1 MVLDVTGLSLAPS
14 NPFGTTL
21 KNIHF
26 TVRAGEILGLGGV
39 AGNGQDE
46 LLAALSGEAL
56 TAADAIKVKGAG
68 IGHLGP
74 NARRA
79 RGILAAP
86 EERLGHAAA
95 PDMSLTENALLTGGI
110 RENLTNNGF
119 VNWSGATDF
128 AKKIIEKFDVRTPGT
143 HVAARALSG
152 GNLQKFVIGR
162 EVLQRPEVLVVNQ
175 PTWGVDAAA
184 AAAIRQALLDLA
196 AGGAAILVISQDL
209 DELMEI
215 SDRFGALNEG
225 RLSDIRPTA
234 GLTIEEIGL
243 MMGGRPWDGSCP
255 SGHGHTRRSQRMI
268 ALEKRPTP
276 SRTLSLATPLIAVV
290 ITMIM
295 GGVLFA
301 VLGKNPFE
309 AIRTIFWDPVFGEFA
324 FYYRP
329 QLLVKAAPL
338 VLIAIGLSL
347 GFKAGIWNIGAEGQY
362 IIGALTGAAFGL
374 AFYPTENVLIFPAMV
389 LAGALGGWAWG
400 MIPALLKVRFG
411 TNEILVSLMLVYVAD
426 QLLASMSLGLLRNP
440 EGMGFPGSRNFGDY
454 PAASS
459 WINEAAGL
467 HWGMA
472 FAFIAVIFA
481 YVLLNRHILGF
492 NIRLTGEAPRAARFA
507 GVNPSR
513 LILFCLGTSG
523 ALAGMAGLFEVSGP
537 SGQVNID
544 FASGYGFTA
553 IIVAFLGRLHPVGI
567 LLAALLMALTYV
579 GGDLAQGNLGLPSA
593 AIQVF
598 QGMLLFFLLALDLLT
613 NYRVV
618 LKTKGAA

>member
-1 MVLDVTGLSLAPS
+1 
-14 NPFGTTL
+14 
-21 KNIHF
+21 
-26 TVRAGEILGLGGV
+26 
-39 AGNGQDE
+39 
-46 LLAALSGEAL
+46 
-56 TAADAIKVKGAG
+56 
-68 IGHLGP
+68 
-74 NARRA
+74 
-79 RGILAAP
+79 
-86 EERLGHAAA
+86 
-95 PDMSLTENALLTGGI
+95 
-110 RENLTNNGF
+110 
-119 VNWSGATDF
+119 
-128 AKKIIEKFDVRTPGT
+128 
-143 HVAARALSG
+143 
-152 GNLQKFVIGR
+152 
-162 EVLQRPEVLVVNQ
+162 
-175 PTWGVDAAA
+175 
-184 AAAIRQALLDLA
+184 
-196 AGGAAILVISQDL
+196 
-209 DELMEI
+209 
-215 SDRFGALNEG
+215 
-225 RLSDIRPTA
+225 
-234 GLTIEEIGL
+234 
-243 MMGGRPWDGSCP
+243 
-255 SGHGHTRRSQRMI
+255 MI
-268 ALEKRPTP
+268 ALQKRPTP
-276 SRTLSLATPLIAVV
+276 SRALSLATPIIAVI

-295 GGVLFA
+295 GGILFA

-309 AIRTIFWDPVFGEFA
+309 AIRTIFYDPVFGEFA

-362 IIGALTGAAFGL
+362 IMGAICGAAVGL
-374 AFYPTENVLIFPAMV
+374 AVYPTESRLIFPVMI
-389 LAGALGGWAWG
+389 LAGAFGGWAWG

-411 TNEILVSLMLVYVAD
+411 TNEILVSLMLVYVAE
-426 QLLASMSLGLLRNP
+426 QFLASMSLGLLRNP
-440 EGMGFPGSRNFGDY
+440 EGHGFPGSRNFGDY

-459 WINEAAGL
+459 WINEAVGL

-507 GVNPSR
+507 GVNPTR

-523 ALAGMAGLFEVSGP
+523 ALAGLAGMFEVTGP